1 MIRHSVLPKL
11 AECPCFES
19 AGGNSHAASRGT
31 SMDEAF
37 REFFLGNKK
46 PFKKLK
52 EEDADS
58 VMWAINEVRAI
69 AKGNEILTDEKD
81 LKVKTP
87 GIDHIGT
94 EDCRIP
100 AINVSCDL
108 KSGQVRQYAE
118 QQAAYAYGNMAESYD
133 FETGEY
139 TKDIWTCYLLFCDQQ
154 KIVAYTW
161 TLAEAKAIVE
171 GVLEAYNDPNK
182 VPSVCDYCKWCAK
195 KSTCSQIAVP
205 LVKTLEYSDSDI
217 KTNLEQLQ
225 RHLESDTERLSVFL
239 KQAAIFNSQLVDW
252 AKDLVKEK
260 LQSGES
266 IPGWKLQHQSGRESY
281 GVDALHHIV
290 GSNKMVERDVIEM
303 MGGTV
308 TAPKLQKFCEAKGYD
323 ISTIIPDKGEDIV
336 KLVEDK
342 PKKLKVK

>member
-19 AGGNSHAASRGT
+19 AGGNSPAASRGT

-37 REFFLGNKK
+37 REYFMGNQK
-46 PFKKLK
+46 PLDKLK
-52 EEDADS
+52 SQDADA
-58 VMWAINEVRAI
+58 VLWAINEVREI
-69 AKGNEILTDEKD
+69 ANGTEIITDEKL
-81 LKVKTP
+81 LKVATP
-87 GIDHIGT
+87 GIEHIGT
-94 EDCRIP
+94 EDCRLP
-100 AINVSCDL
+100 VINTSFDL
-108 KSGQVRQYAE
+108 KSGIIRSYYE

-139 TKDIWTCYLLFCDQQ
+139 TKDCWTCHLLFCDQE
-154 KIVAYTW
+154 KVVTHTW
-161 TLAEAKAIVE
+161 TLQEAKAVVE
-171 GVLEAYNDPNK
+171 GVLEAYNNPDK
-182 VPSVCDYCKWCAK
+182 IPSVCDYCKWCAK

-225 RHLESDTERLSVFL
+225 RHLASDTERLSVFL

-281 GVDALHHIV
+281 GAEALHHIV
-290 GSNKMVERDVIEM
+290 GSNEMVAQDVIEM

-308 TAPKLQKFCEAKGYD
+308 TAPKLQKFCETKGYD
-323 ISTIIPDKGEDIV
+323 ISTIVADKGEDIV

>member
-19 AGGNSHAASRGT
+19 GGGNSPAASRGT
-31 SMDEAF
+31 AMDEAF
-37 REFFLGNKK
+37 REFFMGNKK
-46 PFKKLK
+46 PLNKLK
-52 EEDADS
+52 GEDADA
-58 VMWAINEVRAI
+58 VNWAINKVREI
-69 AKGNEILTDEKD
+69 ANGTEIITNEKF

-94 EDCRIP
+94 EDCRLP
-100 AINVSCDL
+100 QINTSGDL
-108 KSGQVRQYAE
+108 KSGIVRSYYE

-139 TKDIWTCYLLFCDQQ
+139 TKDCWTCHLLFCDQQ
-154 KIVAYTW
+154 KVVTHTW
-161 TLAEAKAIVE
+161 TLAEAKSVVE
-171 GVLEAYNDPNK
+171 GVLNEYNNPEK
-182 VPSVCDYCKWCAK
+182 VPCANDYCKWCAK

-217 KTNLEQLQ
+217 KANLEQLQ
-225 RHLESDTERLSVFL
+225 RHLESDPERLSVFL
-239 KQAAIFNSQLVDW
+239 KQAAIFNTQLVDW
-252 AKDLVKEK
+252 AKDVVKAK
-260 LQSGES
+260 LTSGES

-281 GVDALHHIV
+281 GSEALHHIV
-290 GSNKMVERDVIEM
+290 ASNEMIAQDVIEM

-308 TAPKLQKFCEAKGYD
+308 TAPKLQKFCESKGYD
-323 ISTIIPDKGEDIV
+323 ISTIVTDKGEDIV